1 LPSSSLYLVQS
12 MVLPV
17 RALARLL
24 ALVLLAPLAAATDWT
39 VGPSGSGAQFAEI
52 QPAIDAARAGDVIF
66 VRPGTYARF
75 EVGKPVRI
83 LADGSGPAVVAG
95 LEYAVRVRGLRIG
108 TELVLSGL
116 TLRATGSLVP
126 ILRVEDSL
134 GTVVLH
140 DLDLPLAE
148 TTRPGLE
155 VRDCARVFL
164 LASRVRGGVLGG
176 FGATPRGALVAL
188 RAQLWIAGSEIRG
201 SDGDP
206 SVTQQGAHGLEV
218 EACELR
224 LWTSRIL
231 GGGSGNTLMGSSGHG
246 GTGLLA
252 RTARVELYGG
262 PGSELRGGDGAYETT
277 TALSY
282 PGGPGFTH
290 LLGCTVRQA
299 AAQTIAG
306 GLDGLRLVQAPAQ
319 DTDGLSNVRLL
330 PLAYPTIASATPQAG
345 IGTTLVLE
353 LSGTPGSLQ
362 HLAFSFRL
370 GVNLALRWF
379 EGIAVLDQTRLQVL
393 PPLVLPASGTLVHTV
408 SIPPL
413 TALVGRTTY
422 LQTVEFAGRRVAL
435 SNPALV
441 TITN

>member
-1 LPSSSLYLVQS
+1 
-12 MVLPV
+12 M
-17 RALARLL
+17 RALARSL

-39 VGPSGSGAQFAEI
+39 VGPSGSGAQFSEI
-52 QPAIDAARAGDVIF
+52 QPAIDAARPGDVIR
-66 VRPGTYARF
+66 VQAGTYARF
-75 EVGKPVRI
+75 VIRKPLRI
-83 LADGSGPAVVAG
+83 LADGGGPAVVAG
-95 LEYAVRVRGLRIG
+95 LDFAVYVHDLRIG
-108 TELVLSGL
+108 NELVLSGL

-126 ILRVEDSL
+126 VLSVVDSL

-176 FGATPRGALVAL
+176 FGATPRGACVAL
-188 RAQLWIAGSEIRG
+188 RSQLWIAGSELRG

-224 LWTSRIL
+224 VWTSRLL

-262 PGSELRGGDGAYETT
+262 PGSEIRGGDGAFETT
-277 TALSY
+277 TALNY

-290 LLGCTVRQA
+290 LLGCTVRQQ

-306 GLDGLRLVQAPAQ
+306 GLDGLRLAQAPSQ
-319 DTDGLSNVRLL
+319 QTDGLSNVRLL
-330 PLAYPTIASATPQAG
+330 PLAYPTITPATPQAG
-345 IGTTLVLE
+345 IGTTLALN
-353 LSGTPGSLQ
+353 LTGSPGALQ
-362 HLAFSFRL
+362 YPALSFRL
-370 GVNLALRWF
+370 GVNLASRWF
-379 EGIAVLDQTRLQVL
+379 EGLAVLDQTRLQVL
-393 PPLVLPASGTLVHTV
+393 PPVVLPAAGTLTHAVA
-408 SIPPL
+408 IPPL
-413 TALVGRTTY
+413 TSLLGRTTY
-422 LQTVEFAGRRVAL
+422 LQTFEVLGRRVVL